1 MPRSGL
7 MARGAMTN
15 TERFY
20 AWGIFMRLPVRSF
33 ILAIAC
39 AAFPVQGMAEGVTG
53 KIGLELNHVQP
64 NDAGGCRLSII
75 ATNGLERPMNQLGLE
90 IVAFNKDGLVDQ
102 FLRLDF
108 SRISAGK
115 TKVLQFDLAGKSCE
129 SLSRLHI
136 NDVLNCV
143 PPSIQDVYCPDLLEL
158 GNRTAVQFGD

>member
-1 MPRSGL
+1 MPFRIL
-7 MARGAMTN
+7 MLTLISATFAM
-15 TERFY
+15 
-20 AWGIFMRLPVRSF
+20 
-33 ILAIAC
+33 
-39 AAFPVQGMAEGVTG
+39 PVQAQDVSG
-53 KIGLELNHVQP
+53 KIRLELNQAQP
-64 NDAGGCRLSII
+64 TQDGGCRLSII

-90 IVAFNKDGLVDQ
+90 MVAFNKDGLVDQ

-143 PPSIQDVYCPDLLEL
+143 PPSITDVYCPDLLDL
-158 GNRTAVQFGD
+158 ANRTAIEFGD